1 MMLLWIFPALDV
13 YFALKMVFVIKY
25 SSGILPLKIL
35 MGCLTLIES

>member
-25 SSGILPLKIL
+25 SSGILPL
-35 MGCLTLIES
+35 MGVLDSY